1 MTCETESNKYK
12 SLLEDVIDN
21 GFENMTGAV
30 ISLLNEAMK
39 LDRSR
44 HIQAT
49 SYERIEERN
58 GYANG
63 FKPKTVN
70 TRLGKLELDVP
81 QVRDSSS
88 SFYPNSLEKGLRS
101 EQALRCA
108 IAEMYI
114 QGVST
119 RRVKQ
124 ITQELCGFDVSSSQV
139 SRVTQSLDEQFKL
152 WRDRPLGRY
161 CYLMLDA
168 RYEKVRHGGHV
179 VDNAVLIAHGIDY
192 DGNKRIL
199 GVSVSLSENEVHW
212 RNFLESLVQRGLH
225 GLKLIISD
233 AHSGLKA
240 GKRSVF
246 PSVSWQRCQFH
257 LQQNA
262 QSYVPKQSLK
272 KVVAKDIRN
281 IFNAPSLDESE
292 RLLSL
297 AIDKYRSSAP
307 KLSTWM
313 EENIKEGLTIFNF
326 SEGHWKKLRTSNLA
340 ERINKEIK
348 RRTKVV
354 GIFPNEASCLRLVS
368 ALLIEIDEDWMQ
380 GRKYLKED
388 II

>member
-12 SLLEDVIDN
+12 SLLEDVIEN

-49 SYERIEERN
+49 SYERTEKRN

-152 WRDRPLGRY
+152 WRERPLGRY

-246 PSVSWQRCQFH
+246 PSISWQRCQFH

-272 KVVAKDIRN
+272 KVVAKDIRD

-297 AIDKYRSSAP
+297 AIDKYRGSAP

-326 SEGHWKKLRTSNLA
+326 PEWHWKKLRTSNLA

-354 GIFPNEASCLRLVS
+354 GIFPNETSCLRLVS

-380 GRKYLKED
+380 GRRYLKED

>member
-88 SFYPNSLEKGLRS
+88 SFYPNSLEQGLRS

-262 QSYVPKQSLK
+262 QSYVPKPSLK
-272 KVVAKDIRN
+272 KVV
-281 IFNAPSLDESE
+281 
-292 RLLSL
+292 
-297 AIDKYRSSAP
+297 
-307 KLSTWM
+307 
-313 EENIKEGLTIFNF
+313 GNF
-326 SEGHWKKLRTSNLA
+326 SIILGTSNYLA
-340 ERINKEIK
+340 AARRIKSEIGGILFWPLTLS
-348 RRTKVV
+348 RR
-354 GIFPNEASCLRLVS
+354 
-368 ALLIEIDEDWMQ
+368 
-380 GRKYLKED
+380 
-388 II
+388 

>member
-1 MTCETESNKYK
+1 MTCETENSKYA
-12 SLLEDVIDN
+12 SLLEDVINN

-44 HIQAT
+44 HLQAT
-49 SYERIEERN
+49 SYERTEERN

-70 TRLGKLELDVP
+70 TRLGKLALEVP

-161 CYLMLDA
+161 SYLMLDA

-199 GVSVSLSENEVHW
+199 GVSVSLSEKEVHW
-212 RNFLESLVQRGLH
+212 RTFLESLVKRGLH

-233 AHSGLKA
+233 AHGGLKA

-272 KVVAKDIRN
+272 KVVAKDIRDV
-281 IFNAPSLDESE
+281 FNAPSYVESE
-292 RLLSL
+292 RLLNL
-297 AIDKYRSSAP
+297 AIEKYHSSAP
-307 KLSTWM
+307 KLSAWM
-313 EENIKEGLTIFNF
+313 EDNIKEGLTIFEF
-326 SEGHWKKLRTSNLA
+326 PEEHRTKLRTSNLA
-340 ERINKEIK
+340 ERVNKEIK

-354 GIFPNEASCLRLVS
+354 GIFPNEDSCLRLVS
-368 ALLIEIDEDWMQ
+368 ALLIEMDEDWMQ
-380 GRKYLKED
+380 ERKYLKEV

>member
-1 MTCETESNKYK
+1 MTCETENSKYA
-12 SLLEDVIDN
+12 SLLEDVINN

-44 HIQAT
+44 HLQAT
-49 SYERIEERN
+49 SYERTEERN

-70 TRLGKLELDVP
+70 TRLGKLALEVP

-161 CYLMLDA
+161 SYLMLDA

-212 RNFLESLVQRGLH
+212 RTFLESLVKRGLH

-233 AHSGLKA
+233 AHGGLKA

-272 KVVAKDIRN
+272 KVVAKDIRDV
-281 IFNAPSLDESE
+281 FNAPSYVESE
-292 RLLSL
+292 RLLNL
-297 AIDKYRSSAP
+297 AIEKYHSSAP
-307 KLSTWM
+307 KLSAWM
-313 EENIKEGLTIFNF
+313 EDNIKEGLTIFEF
-326 SEGHWKKLRTSNLA
+326 PEEHRTKLRTSNLA
-340 ERINKEIK
+340 ERVNKEIK

-354 GIFPNEASCLRLVS
+354 GIFPNEDSCLRLVS
-368 ALLIEIDEDWMQ
+368 ALLIEMDEDWMQ
-380 GRKYLKED
+380 ERKYLKEV

>member
-1 MTCETESNKYK
+1 MTCETENNKYK

-21 GFENMTGAV
+21 GFDNMTGAV

-44 HIQAT
+44 HLQAT
-49 SYERIEERN
+49 SYERTEERN

-63 FKPKTVN
+63 FKPKTVQ
-70 TRLGKLELDVP
+70 TRLGKLELEVP

-88 SFYPNSLEKGLRS
+88 NFYPNSLEKGLRS
-101 EQALRCA
+101 EKALRCA

-139 SRVTQSLDEQFKL
+139 SRVTQLLDEEFKL
-152 WRDRPLGRY
+152 WRERPLGRY

-179 VDNAVLIAHGIDY
+179 VDNAVLVAHGIDY

-199 GVSVSLSENEVHW
+199 GVSVSLSESEVHW
-212 RNFLESLVQRGLH
+212 RSFLESLVKRGLH
-225 GLKLIISD
+225 GLTLIISD

-240 GKRSVF
+240 GKRAVF

-257 LQQNA
+257 LQKNA

-272 KVVAKDIRN
+272 KVVAKDIRD
-281 IFNAPSLDESE
+281 IFNAPSYVEAE
-292 RLLSL
+292 RLLGL
-297 AIDKYRSSAP
+297 TAEKYNKSAP
-307 KLSTWM
+307 KLSKWL
-313 EENIKEGLTIFNF
+313 EENIKEG
-326 SEGHWKKLRTSNLA
+326 
-340 ERINKEIK
+340 
-348 RRTKVV
+348 
-354 GIFPNEASCLRLVS
+354 RLFCVS
-368 ALLIEIDEDWMQ
+368 VDSVTRA
-380 GRKYLKED
+380 G
-388 II
+388 

>member
-1 MTCETESNKYK
+1 
-12 SLLEDVIDN
+12 
-21 GFENMTGAV
+21 
-30 ISLLNEAMK
+30 
-39 LDRSR
+39 
-44 HIQAT
+44 
-49 SYERIEERN
+49 
-58 GYANG
+58 
-63 FKPKTVN
+63 
-70 TRLGKLELDVP
+70 
-81 QVRDSSS
+81 
-88 SFYPNSLEKGLRS
+88 
-101 EQALRCA
+101 
-108 IAEMYI
+108 
-114 QGVST
+114 
-119 RRVKQ
+119 
-124 ITQELCGFDVSSSQV
+124 
-139 SRVTQSLDEQFKL
+139 
-152 WRDRPLGRY
+152 
-161 CYLMLDA
+161 MLDA

-240 GKRSVF
+240 GKRLVF

-297 AIDKYRSSAP
+297 AIDKYRSLAP

-326 SEGHWKKLRTSNLA
+326 PEGHWKKLRTSNLA

>member
-12 SLLEDVIDN
+12 SLLEDVIEN

-49 SYERIEERN
+49 SYERTEKRN

-124 ITQELCGFDVSSSQV
+124 ITQELCCFDVSSSQV

-152 WRDRPLGRY
+152 WRERPLGRY

-246 PSVSWQRCQFH
+246 PSISWQRCQFH

-272 KVVAKDIRN
+272 KVVAKDIRD

-297 AIDKYRSSAP
+297 AIDKYRGSAP

-326 SEGHWKKLRTSNLA
+326 PEWHWKKLRTSNLA

-354 GIFPNEASCLRLVS
+354 GIFPNETSCLRLVS

-380 GRKYLKED
+380 GRRYLKED

>member
-1 MTCETESNKYK
+1 MTCETENNKYK
-12 SLLEDVIDN
+12 SLLEDVIEN
-21 GFENMTGAV
+21 GFDNMTGAV

-44 HIQAT
+44 HLQAT
-49 SYERIEERN
+49 SYERTEERN

-63 FKPKTVN
+63 FKPKTVQ
-70 TRLGKLELDVP
+70 TRLGKLELEVP

-88 SFYPNSLEKGLRS
+88 NFYPNSLEKGLRS
-101 EQALRCA
+101 EKALRCA

-124 ITQELCGFDVSSSQV
+124 ITQELCGFDVSSS
-139 SRVTQSLDEQFKL
+139 
-152 WRDRPLGRY
+152 
-161 CYLMLDA
+161 
-168 RYEKVRHGGHV
+168 KVRHGGHV

-192 DGNKRIL
+192 EGNKRIL
-199 GVSVSLSENEVHW
+199 GVSVSLSESEVHW
-212 RNFLESLVQRGLH
+212 RSFLESLVKRGLH

-246 PSVSWQRCQFH
+246 PSVLWQRCQFH

-272 KVVAKDIRN
+272 KVVAKDIRDV
-281 IFNAPSLDESE
+281 FNAPSYVEAE

-297 AIDKYRSSAP
+297 AIEKYTKSAP
-307 KLSTWM
+307 KLSEWM
-313 EENIKEGLTIFNF
+313 EDNIKEGLTIFEFPN
-326 SEGHWKKLRTSNLA
+326 EHWKKLRTSNLA
-340 ERINKEIK
+340 ERVNKEIK

-368 ALLIEIDEDWMQ
+368 ALLIEMDEDWIQ
-380 GRKYLKED
+380 GRRYLKEAT
-388 II
+388 I

>member
-12 SLLEDVIDN
+12 SLLEDVIEN

-49 SYERIEERN
+49 SYERTEKRN

-152 WRDRPLGRY
+152 WRERPLGRY

-246 PSVSWQRCQFH
+246 PSISWQRCQFH

-272 KVVAKDIRN
+272 KVVAKDIRD

-297 AIDKYRSSAP
+297 AIDKYRGSAP

-326 SEGHWKKLRTSNLA
+326 PEWHWKKLRTSNLA

-354 GIFPNEASCLRLVS
+354 GIFPNETSCLRLVS

-380 GRKYLKED
+380 GRRYLKED
-388 II
+388 FI

>member
-49 SYERIEERN
+49 SYERTEERN

-326 SEGHWKKLRTSNLA
+326 PEGHWKKLRTSNLA

>member
-1 MTCETESNKYK
+1 MTCETESSKYK
-12 SLLEDVIDN
+12 SLLEDVISN
-21 GFENMTGAV
+21 GFDNMTGAV

-44 HIQAT
+44 HLQAT
-49 SYERIEERN
+49 SYERTEDRN

-81 QVRDSSS
+81 QVRDSDS
-88 SFYPNSLEKGLRS
+88 SFYPNSLEKGIRS
-101 EQALRCA
+101 EQALKSA

-119 RRVKQ
+119 RRVKK
-124 ITQELCGFDVSSSQV
+124 ITQELCGFNVSSTEV
-139 SRVTQSLDEQFKL
+139 SRVTKSLDDQL
-152 WRDRPLGRY
+152 MIWRERPLGRY

-179 VDNAVLIAHGIDY
+179 IDNAVLIAHGIDY

-199 GVSVSLSENEVHW
+199 GVSVSLSESEVHW
-212 RNFLESLVQRGLH
+212 RSFLESLVKRGFH
-225 GLKLIISD
+225 GLTLIISD

-240 GKRSVF
+240 GKRAVF

-262 QSYVPKQSLK
+262 QSYVPKLSLK
-272 KVVAKDIRN
+272 KVVAKDIRD
-281 IFNAPSLDESE
+281 IFNAPSYVEAE
-292 RLLSL
+292 RLLGL
-297 AIDKYRSSAP
+297 AVEKYNKSAS
-307 KLSTWM
+307 KLSEWM
-313 EENIKEGLTIFNF
+313 EENIKEGLTIFEF
-326 SEGHWKKLRTSNLA
+326 PEEHWKKLRTSNLA
-340 ERINKEIK
+340 ERVNKEIK

-368 ALLIEIDEDWMQ
+368 ALLIEMDEEWMQ
-380 GRKYLKED
+380 GRRYLKEV

>member
-88 SFYPNSLEKGLRS
+88 SFYPNSLEQGLRS

-152 WRDRPLGRY
+152 
-161 CYLMLDA
+161 
-168 RYEKVRHGGHV
+168 
-179 VDNAVLIAHGIDY
+179 
-192 DGNKRIL
+192 
-199 GVSVSLSENEVHW
+199 
-212 RNFLESLVQRGLH
+212 
-225 GLKLIISD
+225 
-233 AHSGLKA
+233 
-240 GKRSVF
+240 
-246 PSVSWQRCQFH
+246 
-257 LQQNA
+257 
-262 QSYVPKQSLK
+262 
-272 KVVAKDIRN
+272 
-281 IFNAPSLDESE
+281 
-292 RLLSL
+292 
-297 AIDKYRSSAP
+297 
-307 KLSTWM
+307 
-313 EENIKEGLTIFNF
+313 
-326 SEGHWKKLRTSNLA
+326 
-340 ERINKEIK
+340 
-348 RRTKVV
+348 
-354 GIFPNEASCLRLVS
+354 
-368 ALLIEIDEDWMQ
+368 
-380 GRKYLKED
+380 
-388 II
+388 